1 MMETLE
7 KKQVY
12 TVNEYFEIDQQ
23 SEEKLE
29 YHHGKIIP
37 MSGGTTTHS
46 KIAAKIITALSNL
59 LDDQPYEVY
68 SSDIKIYLLR
78 YGKFVYADASAV
90 SGKPEHY
97 QGRRDT
103 IVNPLLVVKVLS
115 PSTEKHDPV
124 STAGSSKF
132 AMYRTL
138 PSLREYVLVE
148 QSCPYVTTFFR
159 NQAEHWEDTEV
170 SDLNQS
176 VCLRSVGKKV
186 SLAQIYKNINF
197 TS

>member
-1 MMETLE
+1 METLE
-7 KKQVY
+7 KEKVY
-12 TVNEYFEIDQQ
+12 TVDEYFEIDQQ

-78 YGKFVYADASAV
+78 HGKFVYADASAV
-90 SGKPEHY
+90 SGKSEHY

-124 STAGSSKF
+124 STAGNSKF
-132 AMYRTL
+132 MMYRTL

-148 QSCPYVTTFFR
+148 QGRPYVTTFFR
-159 NQAEHWEDTEV
+159 NQAGHWEDADV
-170 SDLNQS
+170 SDLNQL
-176 VCLRSVGKKV
+176 VRLRSVGEEIP
-186 SLAQIYKNINF
+186 LARIYKDIDF

>member
-1 MMETLE
+1 MIETLE
-7 KKQVY
+7 KEKVY
-12 TVNEYFEIDQQ
+12 TVDEYFEIDQQ

-59 LDDQPYEVY
+59 LEDKPFEIYT
-68 SSDIKIYLLR
+68 SDIKIQIPE
-78 YGKFVYADASAV
+78 YGKFVYADVSVV
-90 SGKPEHY
+90 SGKSEHY

-103 IVNPLLVVKVLS
+103 IVNPLLVVEVLS
-115 PSTEKHDPV
+115 PSTKKHDR
-124 STAGSSKF
+124 ASKF
-132 AMYRTL
+132 MMYRTL
-138 PSLREYVLVE
+138 PSLREYVLIE
-148 QSCPYVTTFFR
+148 QDRPYVTTFFR
-159 NQAEHWEDTEV
+159 NQARHWEDTDA

-176 VCLRSVGKKV
+176 VRLRSVGEEIP
-186 SLAQIYKNINF
+186 LARIYKTIDF